1 MAEAW
6 AKGLHPERFDAYSA
20 GTNPGRL
27 DPRAVRVMEEVGI
40 DISGQRSKRLDDLAG
55 IPFDCVI
62 TVCDDAREA
71 CPVVPGSARQVH
83 VGFEDPPWIA
93 RDAATEEAA
102 LAIYRRVRDEI
113 RDYVAKLPELLADGM
128 NEPGTR

>member
-6 AKGLHPERFDAYSA
+6 TKRLHPERFDAYSA

-27 DPRAVRVMEEVGI
+27 DQRAVRVMEEVGI
-40 DISGQRSKRLDDLAG
+40 DISGERSKRLDDLAG

-62 TVCDDAREA
+62 TVCDAAREA

-83 VGFEDPPWIA
+83 VGFGDPPWMA
-93 RDAATEEAA
+93 RDAVTEEAA

-113 RDYVAKLPELLADGM
+113 RDYVAKPPELLANGM
-128 NEPGTR
+128 NGTGTR